1 MVSNAFQ
8 VDWIFV
14 DTVIIVL
21 LFLLL
26 LGVKIF
32 KSTHRWR
39 LSFSNEALEYYSFP
53 KPYDIGRSHYIK
65 TKHCS
70 LTRNLSLHKQYD
82 KFPSILI
89 LRTKFKNPLT
99 KIITEGL
106 SSYGFNVINL
116 KLNIK
121 LDSSSNTLNKTIN
134 DEIKSLI
141 SLILEYFKHE
151 GLIANSRYILVN
163 FSKPFVPNTEI
174 LSDPKKIG
182 FILIN
187 LRMNKYNIG
196 SLKETFHNLPHY
208 TQLFYIFSKRSFF
221 ILKNNDLKHFTK
233 EFDENITNKAKLI
246 TLEKS
251 TKSFKYYETIL
262 LGIIIDILE
271 NKLMKSKNY
280 T

>member
-8 VDWIFV
+8 VDWVFV
-14 DTVIIVL
+14 DTVIIIS

-39 LSFSNEALEYYSFP
+39 LSFTNEALEYYSFP
-53 KPYDIGRSHYIK
+53 KPYDLGRNHYIK

-70 LTRNLSLHKQYD
+70 LTRNSSLHRQFD
-82 KFPSILI
+82 ECPLILI
-89 LRTKFKNPLT
+89 LRTSFKRHLT

-106 SSYGFNVINL
+106 NSYGFNVINL
-116 KLNIK
+116 KLKIN
-121 LDSSSNTLNKTIN
+121 LDSSSNMLNKTIN
-134 DEIKSLI
+134 NEVKSLI
-141 SLILEYFKHE
+141 SLILAYFRHE
-151 GLIANSRYILVN
+151 GLLTNSKYILLN
-163 FSKPFVPNTEI
+163 LSKPFVPDTEI
-174 LSDPKKIG
+174 LSDPEKIG
-182 FILIN
+182 LLLIN
-187 LRMNKYNIG
+187 PRMNKSNIG
-196 SLKETFHNLPHY
+196 SLKETFHIVPQY

-221 ILKNNDLKHFTK
+221 ILKNNDLKHFGK
-233 EFDENITNKAKLI
+233 EFDEKTTNKAKLI
-246 TLEKS
+246 TIEKS

>member
-8 VDWIFV
+8 VDWVFV
-14 DTVIIVL
+14 DTLIIIL
-21 LFLLL
+21 LLLLL

-39 LSFSNEALEYYSFP
+39 LSFSNVALEYYSFP
-53 KPYDIGRSHYIK
+53 KPYDLGKSHYIK

-70 LTRNLSLHKQYD
+70 LTRNSSLHKQFD
-82 KFPSILI
+82 ECPLILI
-89 LRTKFKNPLT
+89 LRTSFKKHLT

-106 SSYGFNVINL
+106 NSYGFNVINL

-121 LDSSSNTLNKTIN
+121 LDSSSNMLNKTIN

-141 SLILEYFKHE
+141 SLLLDYFKHK
-151 GLIANSRYILVN
+151 GFIGNSKYILVN
-163 FSKPFVPNTEI
+163 LSKPFVPNTEI
-174 LSDPKKIG
+174 LTDPEKIG

-187 LRMNKYNIG
+187 PRMNKYNIG
-196 SLKETFHNLPHY
+196 RLKETFHTLPQY

-246 TLEKS
+246 TLKKS

>member
-8 VDWIFV
+8 VDWVFV
-14 DTVIIVL
+14 DTVIIIL

-26 LGVKIF
+26 LGVRIF

-39 LSFSNEALEYYSFP
+39 SSFSNEALEYYSFP
-53 KPYDIGRSHYIK
+53 KPYDVGRIHYIK

-70 LTRNLSLHKQYD
+70 LTRNSSLHKQYD
-82 KFPSILI
+82 KCPLILI
-89 LRTKFKNPLT
+89 LRTKFKRHLT

-121 LDSSSNTLNKTIN
+121 LDSSSNTLNRTIN
-134 DEIKSLI
+134 DEVKSLI
-141 SLILEYFKHE
+141 SLILDYFKHE
-151 GLIANSRYILVN
+151 GFIANSRYILLN
-163 FSKPFVPNTEI
+163 LSKPFFPNTEI
-174 LSDPKKIG
+174 LTDPEKIG
-182 FILIN
+182 LLLIN
-187 LRMNKYNIG
+187 PRMNKYNIG
-196 SLKETFHNLPHY
+196 SLKEIFLTSPQY
-208 TQLFYIFSKRSFF
+208 TQLFYIFSKKNFF
-221 ILKNNDLKHFTK
+221 ILKNNNLKHFIK
-233 EFDENITNKAKLI
+233 EFDENITNKAELI

-271 NKLMKSKNY
+271 TKLMKSTNY

>member
-8 VDWIFV
+8 VDWVFV
-14 DTVIIVL
+14 DTLIIIL
-21 LFLLL
+21 LLLLL

-53 KPYDIGRSHYIK
+53 KPYDLGKSHYIK
-65 TKHCS
+65 IKHCS
-70 LTRNLSLHKQYD
+70 LTRNSSLHKQFD
-82 KFPSILI
+82 ECPLILI
-89 LRTKFKNPLT
+89 LRTSFKKHIT

-121 LDSSSNTLNKTIN
+121 LDSSSNMLNKTIN

-141 SLILEYFKHE
+141 SLLLDYFKHK
-151 GLIANSRYILVN
+151 GFIGNSKYILVN
-163 FSKPFVPNTEI
+163 LSKPFVPNTEI
-174 LSDPKKIG
+174 LTDPEKIG

-187 LRMNKYNIG
+187 PRMNKYNIG
-196 SLKETFHNLPHY
+196 RLKETFHTLPQY

-246 TLEKS
+246 TLKKS

>member
-8 VDWIFV
+8 VDWVFV
-14 DTVIIVL
+14 DTVIIIS

-53 KPYDIGRSHYIK
+53 KPYDLGRSHYIK
-65 TKHCS
+65 AKHCS
-70 LTRNLSLHKQYD
+70 LTRNSSLHKQFD
-82 KFPSILI
+82 ECPLILI
-89 LRTKFKNPLT
+89 LRTSFKKHLT
-99 KIITEGL
+99 KIMTEGL

-121 LDSSSNTLNKTIN
+121 LDSSSNSLNKTIN

-141 SLILEYFKHE
+141 SLLLDYFKHE
-151 GLIANSRYILVN
+151 GLLTNSKYILLN
-163 FSKPFVPNTEI
+163 LSKLFVPNTES
-174 LSDPKKIG
+174 LTDPKKIG
-182 FILIN
+182 LLSIN
-187 LRMNKYNIG
+187 PRMNKYNIG
-196 SLKETFHNLPHY
+196 RLKETFHILPQF

-233 EFDENITNKAKLI
+233 DFDENITNKAKLI
-246 TLEKS
+246 TLKKS